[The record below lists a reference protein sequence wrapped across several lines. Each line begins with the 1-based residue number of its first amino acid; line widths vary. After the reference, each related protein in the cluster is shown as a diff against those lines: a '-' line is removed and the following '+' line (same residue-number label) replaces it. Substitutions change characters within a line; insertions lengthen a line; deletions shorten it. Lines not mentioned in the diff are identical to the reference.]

1 MKKPFKFKENK
12 RTDPNGRWNGQRAE
26 GAAFAVAAAFRARG
40 EAGQVVS
47 EDGIRDLLADLG
59 HLCDREGLDFVK
71 IVATA
76 TKDWRAER

>member
-1 MKKPFKFKENK
+1 MPKQKFKFDPAK
-12 RTDPNGRWNGQRAE
+12 RDDPDGPTNGHRAE
-26 GAAFAVAAAFRARG
+26 QAEMGVEAANRHRG
-40 EAGQVVS
+40 EPVQID